1 MAENLKDQLFGEVLN
16 KEKDVYFDGA
26 DGSEAGSAAG
36 SAR

>member
-1 MAENLKDQLFGEVLN
+1 LYEEVAK
-16 KEKDVYFDGA
+16 KEKEIYFDGA